1 MAAPRKYPEELKARA
16 VRMVRDID
24 ERGAIKRVA
33 DQLDINPETLRN
45 WTRQA
50 EIDDGERAGI
60 SSAEHE
66 ENKRLRA
73 ENAELRRA
81 KEILRKASAYFAPTP
96 TSSPACSPRLRRRSP
111 TASSPPT
118 LRRRTTRPPSSTTAT
133 TTRRAMPRER
143 ERM

>member
-50 EIDDGERAGI
+50 EIDDGERAGT

-81 KEILRKASAYFAPTP
+81 NEILRKASAYFA
-96 TSSPACSPRLRRRSP
+96 SAELDRPRR
-111 TASSPPT
+111 
-118 LRRRTTRPPSSTTAT
+118 
-133 TTRRAMPRER
+133 
-143 ERM
+143 